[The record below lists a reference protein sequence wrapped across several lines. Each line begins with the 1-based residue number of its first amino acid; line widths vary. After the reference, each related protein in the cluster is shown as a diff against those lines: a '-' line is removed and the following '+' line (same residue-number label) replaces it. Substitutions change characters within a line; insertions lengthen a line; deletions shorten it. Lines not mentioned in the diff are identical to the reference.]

1 MDCYRATNN
10 KYTSC
15 PALMSDGRG
24 FTDYRSSRQVN
35 DSLRND
41 MDIISSHNFREF
53 LIRNSDKFIETDR
66 KNAHLM
72 NGSSK
77 CVTPYDHGT
86 MLSEKFLQTCDKKGC
101 SLVLNNKGGLGV
113 GSYSTD
119 IGKCNLH
126 FKNSESSCT
135 K

>member
-10 KYTSC
+10 KYKSC

-35 DSLRND
+35 DSLRSD
-41 MDIISSHNFREF
+41 MDIINSHNFRET

-72 NGSSK
+72 NGSNQ
-77 CVTPYDHGT
+77 CMTPYDQGT
-86 MLSEKFLQTCDKKGC
+86 MLSEKFIQKCDKNIC
-101 SLVLNNKGGLGV
+101 SLVLNNKDGLGV
-113 GSYSTD
+113 GRHSGD
-119 IGKCNLH
+119 AGKCNLR
-126 FKNSESSCT
+126 FKNRESSCS